1 LSSIKEDFKKTPKR
15 PHNLTLEGRNLL
27 IISGVTEVESFDDK
41 AIVAITDMGALTIK
55 GEGLNI
61 KKLNLELGDLE
72 IEGKVCG
79 LIYSDKHSDS
89 SESFFSKLFK

>member
-1 LSSIKEDFKKTPKR
+1 MNSIKEDLRKAPKI
-15 PHNLTLEGRNLL
+15 PHNLTLEGRKLL

-41 AIVAITDMGALTIK
+41 TIVAITSMGALTIK

-72 IEGKVCG
+72 IEGKICE
-79 LIYSDKHSDS
+79 LIYSDRHSGS